1 MADKIEV
8 EDAATAE
15 KMPEEYRAL
24 LVKQLLA
31 HAEGEL
37 NGGDNY
43 IMFAAPMAPDAFE
56 LKVCYANAADEVDHY
71 LRTARLLAELGI
83 DCSYMLKQRLEARR
97 AYRTELLNGSH
108 RDKASWIARG
118 MTSLLA
124 EGAAIDIIEEMVESS
139 YKPFAAIC
147 PRIFDE
153 EKVHV
158 AHGLRIVRDACLDG
172 AAEEV
177 QKALNLIW
185 PMALDL
191 FGRSKSERSAKYVQW
206 GLRKYSNE
214 DARQRFIE
222 KTRPKLEALGVTPPD
237 ATLNRRFL

>member
-1 MADKIEV
+1 MADHVAV
-8 EDAATAE
+8 EDAAELAG
-15 KMPEEYRAL
+15 MPDEYRAL
-24 LVKQLLA
+24 LEKQLLA

-71 LRTARLLAELGI
+71 WRTARVLADMGV
-83 DCSYMLKQRLEARR
+83 DCGYMLKQRLDARR
-97 AYRTELLNGSH
+97 SYPTELLNGSH

-124 EGAAIDIIEEMVESS
+124 EGAALEIIEEMIASS
-139 YKPFAAIC
+139 YRPFAAIC
-147 PRIFDE
+147 PRIFEE
-153 EKVHV
+153 EKVHI
-158 AHGLRIVRDACLDG
+158 AHGLRITRDACREG
-172 AAEEV
+172 SAGEV
-177 QKALNLIW
+177 QKALDLIW

-191 FGRSKSERSAKYVQW
+191 FGRSRSERSAKYVKW
-206 GLRKYSNE
+206 GLRTYANE

-222 KTRPKLEALGVTPPD
+222 KTRPKLEALGLTPPSD
-237 ATLNRRFL
+237 ELNRRFL

>member
-1 MADKIEV
+1 MADKVAV
-8 EDAATAE
+8 EDTTALQQ
-15 KMPEEYRAL
+15 MPDEYREL

-43 IMFAAPMAPDAFE
+43 IMFAAPMSPDAFE
-56 LKVCYANAADEVDHY
+56 LKICYSNAADEIDHY
-71 LRTARLLAELGI
+71 LRTARLLEDIGI
-83 DCSYMLKQRLEARR
+83 DCSYMLKQRLDARR
-97 AYRTELLNGSH
+97 SYPTELLNGSH

-124 EGAAIDIIEEMVESS
+124 EGAAIEIIEEMTESS
-139 YKPFAAIC
+139 YAPFAAIC

-153 EKVHV
+153 EKIHI
-158 AHGLRIVRDACLDG
+158 AHGLRITRDACRNG
-172 AAEEV
+172 STGEV
-177 QKALNLIW
+177 QNALDLIW

-191 FGRSKSERSAKYVQW
+191 FGRGRSERSAKYVTW
-206 GLRKYSNE
+206 GLRTYSNE

-222 KTRPKLEALGVTPPD
+222 KTKPTLQALGLTPPND
-237 ATLNRRFL
+237 QSNRRFL